1 MKRLPNALLIGLTAF
16 ALILPI
22 CLGALVGLLIS
33 NQDADL
39 EQPQTETVS
48 YGLSLSQNEVA
59 FNIGS
64 ERTLTASMSEG
75 TGSFI
80 FQWNTSDKSV
90 VSVRKDAEAQDSCQL
105 TAVGAGSATVTVSI
119 IDITKFKV
127 VESVTCAVSVTD
139 EQIDFGVDEVIISL
153 DKGNTA
159 TVTATAPDGC
169 EIVWSSEDERIVT
182 VADGVITAH
191 QAGQVSVVARSG
203 NVESKLPVKVYNSYF
218 TLEEVKIISVGES
231 GKIAVD
237 GSVHGNAEW
246 SSGDD
251 RVASVDGNG
260 VVTGV
265 KPGMTT
271 VTVTSDTDG
280 LTSQCVVIVK
290 SGDEEP
296 VELAEGKKSA
306 AAKEPGTWFYLCES
320 DLVTV
325 SDIPTFDNGV
335 ICADIT
341 DIGDSGANYFYLRC
355 QPDDVG
361 DVIYQNTLYIYSGE
375 ENVAIQINGTE
386 HELKKGMN
394 RIEMEFTS
402 AEPEDSN
409 PYQIKWK
416 GTGRFYVIPVFEE
429 ISRIEKITLSNEN
442 VTLNMTANKRVALTA
457 AVTDQASPVIK
468 WASSNEKVATV
479 SDGVITAVGE
489 GTAMITATC
498 GDLYA
503 NCLVTVEGET
513 PITGEELSSGNK
525 TAALENPGQWFYLR
539 DGKSALY
546 SDPILDSD
554 GNVRLAIKRIDDA
567 NRKYV
572 YLRYQPEELKTW
584 KAVVTIDFAGAEGTN
599 VDILGGNVA
608 ATPVTLHNGTNTV
621 EFTFTADDA
630 KPFQFKFYGA
640 GSYVINV
647 TFREG

>member
-1 MKRLPNALLIGLTAF
+1 MRRLPNSLLICLTAIV
-16 ALILPI
+16 LILPI
-22 CLGALVGLLIS
+22 GLGALFGLLVS
-33 NQDADL
+33 NQVADV

-64 ERTLTASMSEG
+64 ARTLTASMAEE

-90 VSVRKDAEAQDSCQL
+90 VSVKKDAEAQDSCQL
-105 TAVGAGSATVTVSI
+105 MAVGEGSATVTASI

-127 VESVTCAVSVTD
+127 VESVTCVVDVSD
-139 EQIDFGVDEVIISL
+139 EQIDFGVDEVIVSL

-159 TVTATAPDGC
+159 TVTATAPDGGD
-169 EIVWSSEDERIVT
+169 ITWSSEDESIVT

-191 QAGQVSVVARSG
+191 QAGQVFVVARSG
-203 NVESKLPVKVYNSYF
+203 DVESKLPVKVYNSYF
-218 TLEEVKIISVGES
+218 TLEEVKIISA
-231 GKIAVD
+231 GKSEKVAVD

-251 RVASVDGNG
+251 RVATVDGEG

-265 KPGMTT
+265 KPGMTS

-280 LTSQCVVIVK
+280 LTSECVVIVK

-296 VELAEGKKSA
+296 VELAAGKKST

-325 SDIPTFDNGV
+325 SAIPTFDNGV

-341 DIGDSGANYFYLRC
+341 DIGDSGANYFYLRY

-361 DVIYQNTLYIYSGE
+361 DVIYQNTMYICSGE
-375 ENVAIQINGTE
+375 DNVPIQINGNDY
-386 HELKKGMN
+386 ELKKGLN

-402 AEPEDSN
+402 AEPEDGN

-429 ISRIEKITLSNEN
+429 VSRIEKIMLSEET
-442 VTLNMTANKRVALTA
+442 VILNMTSGKSATLTA
-457 AVTDQASPVIK
+457 AVTDQANPAIK
-468 WASSNEKVATV
+468 WVSSNEKVATV

-498 GDLYA
+498 GDLSA

-525 TAALENPGQWFYLR
+525 STTLENPGQWFYLR

-546 SDPILDSD
+546 SDPILDSNGD
-554 GNVRLAIKRIDDA
+554 VRLAIKRIDDA

-572 YLRYQPEELKTW
+572 YLRYQPEEMKTY
-584 KAVVTIDFAGAEGTN
+584 KAVVTIEFAGAEGTS
-599 VDILGGNVA
+599 VDILGGDVA

-621 EFTFTADDA
+621 EFTFTADNE
-630 KPFQFKFYGA
+630 KPFQFKFYSA